1 MAKRIT
7 QIDATHIN
15 TPAPAAKA
23 PPASTFTIE
32 VGQGGSP
39 VDEGAYPARICA
51 VLDLGVQAPP
61 PGGKGAPRRQ
71 LAVGFEMQ
79 GATTLDAELE
89 TPPVMFRRYGLS
101 WGPKAEL
108 PKLLRALLGRDA
120 APGERLSPAEWIGK
134 PVTCTVEHTQRADGG
149 TSARVASVTRCV
161 AKGLPE
167 LAAEPLVYPGA
178 ALIALPEWA
187 QEAIAGALHA
197 TAASAT
203 AAAGYDA
210 DVPQ

>member
-1 MAKRIT
+1 MAKT
-7 QIDATHIN
+7 
-15 TPAPAAKA
+15 TPAKAPAATA
-23 PPASTFTIE
+23 PAFTIE
-32 VGQGGSP
+32 VGQGGAP
-39 VDEGAYPARICA
+39 VDEGAYPARIAA
-51 VLDLGVQAPP
+51 VLDLGIQAPP

-71 LAVGFEMQ
+71 LAVGFELH
-79 GATTLDAELE
+79 GATTLDVEPEA
-89 TPPVMFRRYGLS
+89 PPVMFRRYGLS

-120 APGERLSPAEWIGK
+120 APGETLAPAEWIGK
-134 PVTCTVEHTQRADGG
+134 PVTVTVEHTARADGG
-149 TSARVASVTRCV
+149 TSARIASVTRCV

-167 LAAEPLVYPGA
+167 LAAAPLVYPGA
-178 ALIALPEWA
+178 ALVALPEWA

-197 TAASAT
+197 STATAA